1 MRYVFGLPS
10 TRDGTTMARSDLP
23 SPPTEASLGGLR
35 RPARSRHRPLE
46 RLSVELVSTT
56 PIFGGGVVAG
66 QPDERVPIRVPS
78 IRGHLRFWWRVLQVP
93 GMPADEM
100 RARERELFGGAAG
113 DEGAASDVIVT
124 VSGVQPTEPDLS
136 KPSFN
141 SADGYALFPARGE
154 KGKPDKPRWKPGVKF
169 TLTLDVPAS
178 DTTTVHRALG
188 AWILF
193 GGYGGRTRRGLG
205 SLACA
210 SEAARREWLP
220 AAATAQAI
228 AEQLGGDI
236 FANPHALPAT
246 DTPRLAG
253 ATLLAG
259 PAGTSAHSAW
269 TASLGLLRMFRQGE
283 SVGRE
288 QGQAGRPGRSRWPEA
303 DKVRRLVGRP
313 TAHEPRHDAAPAW
326 PRAAFG
332 LPIVARFQQKDRNQQ
347 PYPVSEPTSFDILWH
362 DADGNARDR
371 LASPLILKPLAL
383 ANGQFAPIALW
394 LDRAFPDGMVVAK
407 ISDREARGRIDP
419 LATAAPFDRI
429 LADGDKPL
437 FQPLIG
443 HASVR
448 DAFLAWILKQ
458 QQWSLTAGAP
468 PR

>member
-1 MRYVFGLPS
+1 
-10 TRDGTTMARSDLP
+10 MARSGLS

-35 RPARSRHRPLE
+35 RPARSRQRPLE
-46 RLSVELVSTT
+46 RLSVELISTT

-66 QPDERVPIRVPS
+66 QPDERVPIRAPS
-78 IRGHLRFWWRVLQVP
+78 IRGHLRFWWRALRPVGTP
-93 GMPADEM
+93 TDEM
-100 RARERELFGGAAG
+100 RDRERQLFGGAAG
-113 DEGAASDVIVT
+113 DEGAASNVIVT
-124 VSGVQPTEPDLS
+124 VTGVRPTDLDPAN
-136 KPSFN
+136 PSFN

-154 KGKPDKPRWKPGVKF
+154 RGQPAKRRWKPGVTF
-169 TLTLDVPAS
+169 TLTVEAPAADVA
-178 DTTTVHRALG
+178 VVRQAML

-210 SEAARREWLP
+210 SEAARHEWLP

-228 AEQLGGDI
+228 AERLGSDV
-236 FANPHALPAT
+236 FANPQALPST

-253 ATLLAG
+253 ATLLGG
-259 PAGTSAHSAW
+259 PAGPSAPSAW
-269 TASLGLLRMFRQGE
+269 TAALGMLRLFRQGE
-283 SVGRE
+283 SLARE
-288 QGQAGRPGRSRWPEA
+288 PGQAGRPGRSRWPEA
-303 DKVRRLVGRP
+303 DKVRRLVGRQ
-313 TAHEPRHDAAPAW
+313 TAHESRHNATPAW

-347 PYPVSEPTSFDILWH
+347 PYSVSEPSSFDVTWR
-362 DADGNARDR
+362 DSDGDTRDR

-383 ANGQFAPIALW
+383 RNGQFVPIALW

-407 ISDREARGRIDP
+407 ITDREARGRIDQS
-419 LATAAPFDRI
+419 ATAAPFDRI

-437 FQPLIG
+437 FEPLVG

-448 DAFLAWILKQ
+448 DAFLAWILMQ
-458 QQWSLTAGAP
+458 PQWSLAAGAQ

>member
-1 MRYVFGLPS
+1 
-10 TRDGTTMARSDLP
+10 MARSDLP
-23 SPPTEASLGGLR
+23 APPAEALLGELR
-35 RPARSRHRPLE
+35 RPARSRHRALE
-46 RLSVELVSTT
+46 RLAIELVSTT

-78 IRGHLRFWWRVLQVP
+78 IRGHLRFWWRALQVP

-100 RARERELFGGAAG
+100 RDQERKLFGGAAG
-113 DEGAASDVIVT
+113 DQGAASNVIVT
-124 VSGVQPTEPDLS
+124 VSRVQPTEPDTF
-136 KPSFN
+136 KPPFN

-154 KGKPDKPRWKPGVKF
+154 KGQPDKPRWKPGVKF
-169 TLTLDVPAS
+169 TLTVDVPAS
-178 DTTTVHRALG
+178 DTTAVHHALL

-228 AEQLGGDI
+228 AERLGGDI

-246 DTPRLAG
+246 ATPRLAG

-259 PAGTSAHSAW
+259 PTGASGPSAW
-269 TASLGLLRMFRQGE
+269 TASLGMLRMFRQGD
-283 SVGRE
+283 GLARE
-288 QGQAGRPGRSRWPEA
+288 QGKAGRPGRTRWPEA
-303 DKVRRLVGRP
+303 DKVRRLVGRQ
-313 TAHEPRHDAAPAW
+313 TAHEPRHNATPAW

-347 PYPVSEPTSFDILWH
+347 PYPVSEPTSFDILWR
-362 DADGNARDR
+362 DIDGNARDR

-407 ISDREARGRIDP
+407 IKDGRREIAP
-419 LATAAPFDRI
+419 NSTAAPFDRI
-429 LADGDKPL
+429 LPDGDERFFKPL
-437 FQPLIG
+437 EG

-458 QQWSLTAGAP
+458 PQWSLAAGAP